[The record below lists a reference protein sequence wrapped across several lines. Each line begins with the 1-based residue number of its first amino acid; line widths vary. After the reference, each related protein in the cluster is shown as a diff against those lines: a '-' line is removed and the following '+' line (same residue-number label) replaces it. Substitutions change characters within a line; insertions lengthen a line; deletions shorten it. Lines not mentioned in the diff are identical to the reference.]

1 MNNNETG
8 NWRTITY
15 IVGAA
20 LGLVTGLVAAHM
32 YTRAAEENGE
42 AGMPVRLETGD
53 AFKIGLAA
61 LTLVRQISA
70 LGAKRP
76 EDSR

>member
-1 MNNNETG
+1 MNDNSEG
-8 NWRTITY
+8 SWKTITY
-15 IVGAA
+15 ALGAA
-20 LGLVTGLVAAHM
+20 VGLVMGLAAAHL

-42 AGMPVRLETGD
+42 AGVPARIDTGD

-61 LTLVRQISA
+61 VALIRQISA

>member
-1 MNNNETG
+1 MNNSDG
-8 NWRTITY
+8 NWKTVTY
-15 IVGAA
+15 ALGAV
-20 LGLVTGLVAAHM
+20 LGLVMGLAAAHL

-42 AGMPVRLETGD
+42 AGVPARIETGD

-61 LTLVRQISA
+61 LALIRQISA
-70 LGAKRP
+70 LGAKKP